1 MFGRVVFVAT
11 LGVAA
16 ALLGSFSLLER
27 LPAPA
32 PVAAAP
38 APAAVASVSD
48 NAAANSTPFARC
60 SRIARSRFGLMLAAN
75 TRPTRW

>member
-38 APAAVASVSD
+38 APAAVTSVSD
-48 NAAANSTPFARC
+48 NAAPPTARRSPGVLV
-60 SRIARSRFGLMLAAN
+60 SRDRASG
-75 TRPTRW
+75 

>member
-1 MFGRVVFVAT
+1 MFGRVIFVAT

-38 APAAVASVSD
+38 APAAVAADAPPPASAEREVVRLSRG
-48 NAAANSTPFARC
+48 AAR
-60 SRIARSRFGLMLAAN
+60 G
-75 TRPTRW
+75 

>member
-32 PVAAAP
+32 PSP
-38 APAAVASVSD
+38 PRPLRPPSRRFPTMRR
-48 NAAANSTPFARC
+48 ANSMLFARC

>member
-27 LPAPA
+27 LPAPGLSL
-32 PVAAAP
+32 PRP
-38 APAAVASVSD
+38 LRPPSRRFPTMRRP
-48 NAAANSTPFARC
+48 NSTPFARC
-60 SRIARSRFGLMLAAN
+60 SRTARSRFGLMLAAN